1 MLKEL
6 TCWIE
11 DNTPFVVGTN
21 LFAGFRPSTA
31 PTRCITILEATGAKP
46 DFYHPDLQRV
56 PLQFMVRGDSYFS
69 ARADC
74 LTLIDLL
81 HGKSAIDLPAI
92 NSGDPLLVINT
103 AQVLSG
109 PISLGQDDKLRFEFS
124 VNFLLIIQE
133 RP

>member
-6 TCWIE
+6 SLYIE
-11 DNTPFVVGTN
+11 DHTPFVVGTD
-21 LFAGFRPSTA
+21 LFPGYRPTTA
-31 PTRCITILEATGAKP
+31 PSRCITILEATGAKP

-56 PLQFMVRGDSYFS
+56 PLQFLVRNSTYFS
-69 ARADC
+69 ARTEC

-81 HGKSAIDLPAI
+81 HGKSALNLPAI
-92 NSGDPLLVINT
+92 NSGDPLLVIDT

-109 PISLGQDDKLRFEFS
+109 PISLGQDDKQRFEFS

-133 RP
+133 RA